1 MTPRTLARYGPRMRG
16 FPWVPLSVFAL
27 VCALAIACHDD
38 PEPEL
43 VGQPCEVADDCFPDV
58 DHSTLLGEVECLD
71 TIQDGYCTHLCES
84 DDECCAVEGECVSGF
99 PQVCAPFTNSTEKRC
114 FLSCEDSDVGDLGP
128 DEYCQTYAH
137 PSFGCRSTGGGSENR
152 KVCVP

>member
-1 MTPRTLARYGPRMRG
+1 MRG
-16 FPWVPLSVFAL
+16 FPWAPLALFAATF
-27 VCALAIACHDD
+27 ALAIACHDD
-38 PEPEL
+38 TPEL
-43 VGQPCEVADDCFPDV
+43 VGQPCESPADCYPDV

-71 TIQDGYCTHLCES
+71 KVEGGYCTHLCEV
-84 DDECCAVEGECVSGF
+84 DDDCCAVEGECVSGF
-99 PQVCAPFTNSTEKRC
+99 PQVCAPFENQPDKRC
-114 FLSCEDSDVGDLGP
+114 FLSCEDSDLGDLGP